1 VELTA
6 RLTEADR
13 SRLIEMAW
21 EDRTPFEM
29 IRLEYGLTEASVI
42 DFMRSN
48 MKKSSFKMWRKRM
61 KGRLTKHKALRNCS
75 VIKGNS
81 ESDIDSNMRGVV
93 IQPHNHT
100 TA

>member
-1 VELTA
+1 MDLTA
-6 RLTEADR
+6 HLTEADR

-29 IRLEYGLTEASVI
+29 IRLQYGLTEASVI

-61 KGRLTKHKALRNCS
+61 KGRLTKHRALKLVSSSTGNLNH
-75 VIKGNS
+75 VIALDKQGTS
-81 ESDIDSNMRGVV
+81 
-93 IQPHNHT
+93 T
-100 TA
+100 

>member
-1 VELTA
+1 MDLTA
-6 RLTEADR
+6 HLTEADR

-29 IRLEYGLTEASVI
+29 IRLQYGLTEASVI

-61 KGRLTKHKALRNCS
+61 KGRLTKHRALKSLSTSTGDFHN
-75 VIKGNS
+75 VIA
-81 ESDIDSNMRGVV
+81 SDKQGI
-93 IQPHNHT
+93 T
-100 TA
+100 T